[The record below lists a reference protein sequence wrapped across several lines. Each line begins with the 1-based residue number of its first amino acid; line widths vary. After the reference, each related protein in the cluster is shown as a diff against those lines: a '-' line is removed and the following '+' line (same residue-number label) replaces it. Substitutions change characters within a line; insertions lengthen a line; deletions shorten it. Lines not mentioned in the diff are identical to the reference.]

1 MNIISEKEIAT
12 RVLGGIETILN
23 LSEEEFKQVVDSLK
37 DSNRMEN
44 VNFYYLTDPCE
55 IPERSIK
62 LGLEDPIETRGYYN
76 GKRFPMC
83 FVMATV
89 DKLKELLSEE
99 QKKRATQLL
108 ATRDLERFKELHSKG
123 NEREKK
129 ILDRLFEMLGNQI
142 AFEAFLDY
150 ENHQELFAIE
160 GQSISQKEYLK
171 YLGQFFGMKTKSG
184 NLEHDNEISTDFYIP
199 DLEEYRAR
207 YSILFDKVNMDRY
220 ANPEYVFEFK
230 WFNPECD
237 RVIRKGEE
245 PEWQVNKRLRQEVS
259 NTMPSDLSLEEQSM
273 YIYCKMLEL
282 FSYDVGYFYRDYLG
296 ENSYSHTFSK
306 GHLES
311 LVPGDKITCW
321 DFARIFSKLANELEG
336 EIEAVILSH
345 GMDEG
350 HFSTGFYTDKI
361 SVILEAINVRT
372 NGTNDIVKAKQGLQ
386 FEGVETISDREGI
399 VPKAL
404 QRVYPL
410 VFGKSQISMEE
421 YIANLRSM
429 PRQKTE
435 EDIGLKLQMFTKTM
449 KENSITG
456 NEATQ
461 LLKLYQKV
469 GFFEEE
475 IKLTYLGRMVKSA
488 HGQNFERL
496 IVVRKKTDKE
506 NAYILATETLDLSNM
521 SIREIEENL
530 IEGEWIYEDSKQN
543 MDRGDNG

>member
-1 MNIISEKEIAT
+1 M
-12 RVLGGIETILN
+12 
-23 LSEEEFKQVVDSLK
+23 
-37 DSNRMEN
+37 
-44 VNFYYLTDPCE
+44 
-55 IPERSIK
+55 
-62 LGLEDPIETRGYYN
+62 
-76 GKRFPMC
+76 
-83 FVMATV
+83 
-89 DKLKELLSEE
+89 
-99 QKKRATQLL
+99 
-108 ATRDLERFKELHSKG
+108 
-123 NEREKK
+123 
-129 ILDRLFEMLGNQI
+129 
-142 AFEAFLDY
+142 
-150 ENHQELFAIE
+150 
-160 GQSISQKEYLK
+160 
-171 YLGQFFGMKTKSG
+171 
-184 NLEHDNEISTDFYIP
+184 
-199 DLEEYRAR
+199 
-207 YSILFDKVNMDRY
+207 
-220 ANPEYVFEFK
+220 
-230 WFNPECD
+230 
-237 RVIRKGEE
+237 
-245 PEWQVNKRLRQEVS
+245 
-259 NTMPSDLSLEEQSM
+259 
-273 YIYCKMLEL
+273 
-282 FSYDVGYFYRDYLG
+282 
-296 ENSYSHTFSK
+296 
-306 GHLES
+306 
-311 LVPGDKITCW
+311 
-321 DFARIFSKLANELEG
+321 
-336 EIEAVILSH
+336 
-345 GMDEG
+345 
-350 HFSTGFYTDKI
+350 
-361 SVILEAINVRT
+361 
-372 NGTNDIVKAKQGLQ
+372 
-386 FEGVETISDREGI
+386 ETISDREGI